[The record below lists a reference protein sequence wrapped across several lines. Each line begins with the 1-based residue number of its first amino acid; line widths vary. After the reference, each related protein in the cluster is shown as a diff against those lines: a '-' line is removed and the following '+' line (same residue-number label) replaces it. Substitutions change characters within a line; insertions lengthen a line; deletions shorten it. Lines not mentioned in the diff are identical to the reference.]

1 MNKFRILSDGY
12 FFKIQRKR
20 FLIWFT
26 IGRQQGGFDDK
37 NFYFGSYNQ
46 AIDYIN
52 DRYGRLSYELDFV
65 PTSKDDIALTNLAK
79 DIFSLR
85 KRIMQLEI
93 SNIETNKPKKR
104 AK

>member
-26 IGRQQGGFDDK
+26 IGRQQGGFEDK

-52 DRYGRLSYELDFV
+52 DS
-65 PTSKDDIALTNLAK
+65 
-79 DIFSLR
+79 IFSLR
-85 KRIMQLEI
+85 KRSMQLEI

>member
-20 FLIWFT
+20 FIGWST
-26 IGRQQGGFDDK
+26 IKVQRGAFDD
-37 NFYFGSYNQ
+37 NGSCFGSYEQ
-46 AIDYIN
+46 AINGIV

-65 PTSKDDIALTNLAK
+65 PTSKDDIALKNLAE